1 MTDEKCLASW
11 SNRQGAP
18 LREIGS
24 QSTEVRPADKALEIG
39 TGRAAVRHWAA
50 GHLVGES
57 ASVVLI
63 LTEKAEEQPRD
74 MSAQIGNAVAVLIRH
89 NIKRVFIDFLD
100 HLAISGTL
108 SRF

>member
-57 ASVVLI
+57 ASVVVLI
-63 LTEKAEEQPRD
+63 LTEKAEEQPR
-74 MSAQIGNAVAVLIRH
+74 
-89 NIKRVFIDFLD
+89 
-100 HLAISGTL
+100 AICAHRSVMQ
-108 SRF
+108 